1 MSLSLSNS
9 LKMRTKTSGGT
20 QLIDKAMI
28 QLFDHDQGHNF
39 KLKAVFDT
47 AVCSIKAEKAY
58 TQSIT
63 VN

>member
-1 MSLSLSNS
+1 
-9 LKMRTKTSGGT
+9 MRTKTSGGT

-47 AVCSIKAEKAY
+47 AVCSIKAKRL
-58 TQSIT
+58 TR
-63 VN
+63 NL